1 MNNALLKLAIT
12 DKSYP
17 RQVAEI
23 LAGQSWSQGCVIQV
37 VAGFRCDELGKRGDP
52 NPPDS
57 VLQQSLELT
66 LFTYFKSYKF
76 FYYKFI
82 FSSNLC

>member
-37 VAGFRCDELGKRGDP
+37 VD
-52 NPPDS
+52 
-57 VLQQSLELT
+57 
-66 LFTYFKSYKF
+66 
-76 FYYKFI
+76 
-82 FSSNLC
+82 